1 MFIPK
6 CKSYKCKVCNTEK
19 QNTSFTYNWRSQ
31 HNYKICIECEIK
43 LGLWNNLEKRK
54 NMHLVFKEYQATNE
68 TRPAEFGV
76 AQSNEA
82 FEFEEEAL
90 QLFQENIEIYNKMN
104 LYKKLREQE
113 KAIAK
118 QRSILLRELK
128 NDFKSIFVP
137 LFERKNPEYFL

>member
-19 QNTSFTYNWRSQ
+19 QNTSFTYNWRSK
-31 HNYKICIECEIK
+31 HNYKICIDCEIK
-43 LGLWNNLEKRK
+43 LSLRNIQKERE
-54 NMHLVFKEYQATNE
+54 NMHLVFKD
-68 TRPAEFGV
+68 TRPAKFGV

-118 QRSILLRELK
+118 QRSILLKELK